1 MITAR
6 IGTIGTSIA
15 TGKISIMYGCLI
27 PLVLLNRTPPR
38 KEPWLEEGRRPGKQ
52 YGGHSREAN
61 IMKVWCKRTSSRVWL
76 FLTAMAMVKLLE
88 ETMVEHLQK
97 EY

>member
-6 IGTIGTSIA
+6 IGTISTAIA
-15 TGKISIMYGCLI
+15 TGKIPIMYGCLI
-27 PLVLLNRTPPR
+27 PLVLLNRTPPV

-61 IMKVWCKRTSSRVWL
+61 IMKVRCKRTRSRVCL
-76 FLTAMAMVKLLE
+76 FLPAMAMVRLLE
-88 ETMVEHLQK
+88 ATMAEH
-97 EY
+97 